1 MITVIRIAQFTV
13 FLLGM
18 LWIGIGSVPAQD
30 KTQGT
35 VVIEVLGEAGHQS
48 DAPVRLYAEKSDTP
62 LTTAKIGTATP
73 VSPGTYRLELDVL
86 GGQVTRKTVLVKA
99 GRTTTVMIGEVAGLQ
114 VQALDKKG
122 QELGLAVEVYDSGSG
137 EKLGDFLSGETIIA
151 YPGMVDVKIAIPP
164 QPQWWRKVTL
174 QGSSV
179 ARLNLHERVHG
190 ELRVHPLLEGKD
202 VSATTHVIIYE
213 AGTQKEVARSDPG
226 SEHHFRLETG
236 KYDIFVQN
244 TIEQGKP
251 FVIDHAEI
259 TGEEPVEKQVPLDA
273 QSPPA
278 LPKTQ
283 TL

>member
-1 MITVIRIAQFTV
+1 MIRTAQLT
-13 FLLGM
+13 LLLLST
-18 LWIGIGSVPAQD
+18 LWIGIGSVLAQE

-48 DAPVRLYAEKSDTP
+48 DVQVRLYTEKSDTP
-62 LTTAKIGTATP
+62 LTTAKIGAPTP
-73 VSPGTYRLELDVL
+73 LLPGTYRLELDVV
-86 GGQVTRKTVLVKA
+86 GGQVTRNNVLVKA
-99 GRTTTVMIGEVAGLQ
+99 GRTTTVMIGEVAGLH

-122 QELGLAVEVYDSGSG
+122 RELGLAVEVYDSGSG
-137 EKLGDFLSGETIIA
+137 EKLGDFLSGETIVA
-151 YPGMVDVKIAIPP
+151 YPGMVDVKIATPP
-164 QPQWWRKVTL
+164 QSQWWRKVTL
-174 QGSSV
+174 QGSSI
-179 ARLNLHERVHG
+179 ARLNLHERVQG

-226 SEHHFRLETG
+226 SEHHFWLETG

-244 TIEQGKP
+244 TIEKGKP

-259 TGEEPVEKQVPLDA
+259 TGEEPVEKNVPLDE
-273 QSPPA
+273 QSAPA
-278 LPKTQ
+278 TPKTQ

>member
-1 MITVIRIAQFTV
+1 MTAMIRTVQLTV
-13 FLLGM
+13 FLLG
-18 LWIGIGSVPAQD
+18 LVWIGNGNVLAQD
-30 KTQGT
+30 KTQGM
-35 VVIEVLGEAGHQS
+35 VVVEVLGEAGHHS
-48 DAPVRLYAEKSDTP
+48 DAQIRLYAEKSDTP
-62 LTTAKIGTATP
+62 LTTAKIGAPTP

-86 GGQVTRKTVLVKA
+86 GGQVMRKNVLVKA

-122 QELGLAVEVYDSGSG
+122 QELGLAIEVYDSGSG

-151 YPGMVDVKIAIPP
+151 YPGMVDVKIATPP

-179 ARLNLHERVHG
+179 ARLNLYERVHG
-190 ELRVHPLLEGKD
+190 ELRVHPLFEGKD
-202 VSATTHVIIYE
+202 VSTTTHVIIYE

-226 SEHHFRLETG
+226 AEHHFRLETG

-244 TIEQGKP
+244 TTEKGKP

-259 TGEEPVEKQVPLDA
+259 TGEEPVEKTVPLDE
-273 QSPPA
+273 QSTPVT
-278 LPKTQ
+278 PKIQ

>member
-1 MITVIRIAQFTV
+1 MTTVIRIAQFTV

-18 LWIGIGSVPAQD
+18 LWIGTGSVPAQD

-86 GGQVTRKTVLVKA
+86 GGQVTRKTVLIKA

-226 SEHHFRLETG
+226 SEHRFRLETG

-244 TIEQGKP
+244 TIEKGKP

-273 QSPPA
+273 QSPPT

>member
-1 MITVIRIAQFTV
+1 MTTVIRIAQFTV

-18 LWIGIGSVPAQD
+18 LWIGTGSVPAQD
-30 KTQGT
+30 KTQGM

-86 GGQVTRKTVLVKA
+86 GGQVTRKTVLIKA

-151 YPGMVDVKIAIPP
+151 YPGMVDVKIATPP

-226 SEHHFRLETG
+226 SEHRFRLETG
-236 KYDIFVQN
+236 K
-244 TIEQGKP
+244 
-251 FVIDHAEI
+251 
-259 TGEEPVEKQVPLDA
+259 
-273 QSPPA
+273 
-278 LPKTQ
+278 
-283 TL
+283 

>member
-1 MITVIRIAQFTV
+1 MIRTGQLTV
-13 FLLGM
+13 FLFAL
-18 LWIGIGSVPAQD
+18 LWTGISIALAQE
-30 KTQGT
+30 KTQGM

-48 DAPVRLYAEKSDTP
+48 DTPVRLYAEKSDIP
-62 LTTAKIGTATP
+62 LTTAKIGTPTL

-86 GGQVTRKTVLVKA
+86 GGQVTRKNVLVKA

-151 YPGMVDVKIAIPP
+151 YPGMVDVKIATPP

-202 VSATTHVIIYE
+202 VSSTTHVIIYE

-244 TIEQGKP
+244 TTEKGKP

-259 TGEEPVEKQVPLDA
+259 TGEEPVEKQVPLDV
-273 QSPPA
+273 QSAPP
-278 LPKTQ
+278 LPKIQ

>member
-1 MITVIRIAQFTV
+1 MIRTVQLTI
-13 FLLGM
+13 FLLG
-18 LWIGIGSVPAQD
+18 LVWIGNGNVLAQD
-30 KTQGT
+30 KTQGM
-35 VVIEVLGEAGHQS
+35 VVVEVLGEAGHQS
-48 DAPVRLYAEKSDTP
+48 DAQVRLYTEKSDTP
-62 LTTAKIGTATP
+62 LTTAKIGTPTP
-73 VSPGTYRLELDVL
+73 LPPGTYRLELDVV
-86 GGQVTRKTVLVKA
+86 GGQVTRKNVLVKA

-122 QELGLAVEVYDSGSG
+122 QELGLALEVYDSGSG

-151 YPGMVDVKIAIPP
+151 YPGMVDVKIATPP
-164 QPQWWRKVTL
+164 QPQWWRNVTL

-226 SEHHFRLETG
+226 AEHRFRLETG

-244 TIEQGKP
+244 TIEKGKP
-251 FVIDHAEI
+251 FVVDHAEI
-259 TGEEPVEKQVPLDA
+259 TGEEPVEKNVPLDE
-273 QSPPA
+273 QSAPA
-278 LPKTQ
+278 TPKIQ

>member
-1 MITVIRIAQFTV
+1 MTTVIRIAQFTV

-18 LWIGIGSVPAQD
+18 LWIGTGSVPAQD

-62 LTTAKIGTATP
+62 PTTAKIGAATP

-86 GGQVTRKTVLVKA
+86 GGQVTRKNVLVKA

-151 YPGMVDVKIAIPP
+151 YPGMVDVKIATPP

-244 TIEQGKP
+244 TIEKGKP